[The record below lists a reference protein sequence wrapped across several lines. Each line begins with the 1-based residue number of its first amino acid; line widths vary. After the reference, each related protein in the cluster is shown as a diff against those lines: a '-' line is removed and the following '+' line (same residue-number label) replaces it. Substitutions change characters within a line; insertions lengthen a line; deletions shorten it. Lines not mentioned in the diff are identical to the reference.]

1 MKNLLIIHLESL
13 NNYNFLLNK
22 YLFPFLNEIETQA
35 VSFKKYFSTAT
46 STLMTIGDLL
56 YGGMDQYETSSS
68 LDDAP
73 EAYLY
78 KSSLMDDLKNI
89 GYYTGIYIYPDGNN
103 RDSAEEKH
111 LAGFQNKMILKNNY
125 EEYLEAFSKGMEKMP
140 FALMACDYTS
150 NSAFNKYA
158 IQEKNRD
165 GFLKWEA
172 GYKAIDNHAR
182 DLFNMIREKGL
193 EKSTV
198 LVFYGDHGDDYWTHS
213 FRHGMTHAIE
223 HNALLIH
230 THMFI

>member
-22 YLFPFLNEIETQA
+22 YLFPFLNEIETQS

-140 FALMACDYTS
+140 FALMALS
-150 NSAFNKYA
+150 
-158 IQEKNRD
+158 
-165 GFLKWEA
+165 
-172 GYKAIDNHAR
+172 
-182 DLFNMIREKGL
+182 
-193 EKSTV
+193 
-198 LVFYGDHGDDYWTHS
+198 
-213 FRHGMTHAIE
+213 
-223 HNALLIH
+223 LIH
-230 THMFI
+230 I